1 MKMKSLVSFFLALL
15 IFGTRVGYAL
25 NVHYCGDHIAEI
37 SLAYTPENC
46 GMESDKEDTNPLKTG
61 FSKKSCCKDDTL
73 LFQNHE
79 PQKVQLEAALKVI
92 NFNAKFPLPVYNL
105 DLKPISVAETLF
117 NWDPP
122 PPQIDKLFLAQ
133 QSFVFYG

>member
-25 NVHYCGDHIAEI
+25 NVHYCGDRIAEI
-37 SLAYTPENC
+37 SLAFTPENC
-46 GMESDKEDTNPLKTG
+46 GMESDQEETDPLKTT

-79 PQKVQLEAALKVI
+79 PQKVQLEAAPKITSFKAVL
-92 NFNAKFPLPVYNL
+92 ALPVFVL
-105 DLKPISVAETLF
+105 DLKPISAAEKLF

-133 QSFVFYG
+133 QSFIFYG

>member
-1 MKMKSLVSFFLALL
+1 M
-15 IFGTRVGYAL
+15 GYAL
-25 NVHYCGDHIAEI
+25 NVHYCGDRIAEV
-37 SLAYTPENC
+37 SLAFTPENC
-46 GMESDKEDTNPLKTG
+46 GMESDQEETDPLKST

-79 PQKVQLEAALKVI
+79 PQKVQLEAAPKIKSFKAVLVLLV
-92 NFNAKFPLPVYNL
+92 FDL
-105 DLKPISVAETLF
+105 DLKLILVAEELF
-117 NWDPP
+117 HWDPP